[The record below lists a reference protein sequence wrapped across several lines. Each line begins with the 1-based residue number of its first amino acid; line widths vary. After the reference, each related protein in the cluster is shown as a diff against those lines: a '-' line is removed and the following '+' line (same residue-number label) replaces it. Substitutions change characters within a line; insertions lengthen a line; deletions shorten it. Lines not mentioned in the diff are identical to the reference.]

1 MNPFEFATATRVR
14 FGPGAVARLAEEIS
28 ETPGPGF
35 LVTGRDPERAES
47 VRRALR
53 QAGRTWTEWRNVGEP
68 TVSAV
73 VQGSEQAEASGSRW
87 VVACGGG
94 ATLDAGKAIAALA
107 TNAGDPFD
115 FLEVVG
121 RGLPLR
127 ARPLPFIAIPTT
139 AGTGA
144 EVTRNAVLGS
154 PEHRVKVS
162 LRSPW
167 MLPAA
172 AIVDPSLSL
181 SLPAS
186 VTASTGLDALTQ
198 LLEPFVGIRANPL
211 TDALCRDGLSRI
223 ARNLEHV
230 FENPAE
236 LDARSEMALA
246 ALFSGMALANSG
258 LGAVHGIAGP
268 LGGMSDI
275 PHGTLCAALL
285 VPVWVANCAALAS
298 ERDPDNRLSRYREAA
313 QLLTGNPGADTADGA
328 RWLAEMV
335 GRLGIPRLRD
345 LGVTRESFG
354 ELAPKAEAASSMKGN
369 PVRLGPLGIREVLD
383 AAW

>member
-35 LVTGRDPERAES
+35 LVTGRDPGRAES

-94 ATLDAGKAIAALA
+94 ATIDAGKAIAALA

-181 SLPAS
+181 SLPAL

-223 ARNLEHV
+223 ARNLERV

-236 LDARSEMALA
+236 LEARSEMALA

-285 VPVWVANCAALAS
+285 VAVWVANCAALAS

-335 GRLGIPRLRD
+335 GQLGIPRLRD
-345 LGVTRESFG
+345 LGVTQESFG
-354 ELAPKAEAASSMKGN
+354 ELVLKAEAASSMKGN
-369 PVRLGPLGIREVLD
+369 PVRLGPQGIREVLD

>member
-14 FGPGAVARLAEEIS
+14 FGPGTADGLAEEIS
-28 ETPGPGF
+28 GIPGPGF

-47 VRRALR
+47 VRRVLR

-73 VQGSEQAEASGSRW
+73 VQGSEQAGASGSRW

-94 ATLDAGKAIAALA
+94 AAIDAGKAVAALA

-198 LLEPFVGIRANPL
+198 LLEPFVGVRSNPM
-211 TDALCRDGLSRI
+211 TDALCRDGLPRI
-223 ARNLEHV
+223 ARNLGFV
-230 FENPAE
+230 CGNPGDLE
-236 LDARSEMALA
+236 ARSEMALA

-298 ERDPDNRLSRYREAA
+298 GGDPDNRLSRYREAA
-313 QLLTGNPGADTADGA
+313 RLLTGNPGAVTADGA

-335 GRLGIPRLRD
+335 GQLGIPRLRD
-345 LGVTRESFG
+345 LGVTRESFA
-354 ELAPKAEAASSMKGN
+354 ELVPKAEAASSMKGN

>member
-14 FGPGAVARLAEEIS
+14 FGPGTVARLAEEIS
-28 ETPGPGF
+28 DIPGPGF
-35 LVTGRDPERAES
+35 LVTARDPERAES

-73 VQGSEQAEASGSRW
+73 VQGSEQAKASGSRW

-94 ATLDAGKAIAALA
+94 ATIDAGKAIAALA

-211 TDALCRDGLSRI
+211 TDALCRDGLPRI
-223 ARNLEHV
+223 TRNLERV

-236 LDARSEMALA
+236 LEARSEMALA
-246 ALFSGMALANSG
+246 SLFSGMALANSG

-354 ELAPKAEAASSMKGN
+354 EIVPKAEAASSMKGN
-369 PVRLGPLGIREVLD
+369 PVRLGPQGIREVLD

>member
-35 LVTGRDPERAES
+35 LVTGRDPGRAES

-68 TVSAV
+68 AISVV
-73 VQGSEQAEASGSRW
+73 VQGSEQAETSGSRW

-94 ATLDAGKAIAALA
+94 ATIDAGKAIAALA

-198 LLEPFVGIRANPL
+198 LLEPFVGIRSNPL

-223 ARNLEHV
+223 ARNLERV

-236 LDARSEMALA
+236 LEARSEMALA

-285 VPVWVANCAALAS
+285 VPVWVANCAALAG

-354 ELAPKAEAASSMKGN
+354 ELVPKAEAASSMKGN